1 MKQERLVLDRNNK
14 VSFVATTSAADT
26 LVEFLEY
33 HKISQKDFG
42 ERIGVS
48 QEYISDLLSR
58 KEFLSADL
66 ALRVQKATGISAEM
80 LLEMDTRYKLAQG
93 MIERKINNG

>member
-1 MKQERLVLDRNNK
+1 MVLDRNNK

-48 QEYISDLLSR
+48 QEYISGLLSR

>member
-1 MKQERLVLDRNNK
+1 MVLDRNNK
-14 VSFVATTSAADT
+14 VSFAVTTSAADT
-26 LVEFLEY
+26 LVEYVEY

-42 ERIGVS
+42 ERVGVS

>member
-1 MKQERLVLDRNNK
+1 MLDRNNK

-48 QEYISDLLSR
+48 HEYISGLLSH

-66 ALRVQKATGISAEM
+66 ALRVQKVTGIPSEL
-80 LLEMDTRYKLAQG
+80 LLELDMRYKLAQG
-93 MIERKINNG
+93 MTERKVNNGW

>member
-1 MKQERLVLDRNNK
+1 MLDRNNK
-14 VSFVATTSAADT
+14 VSFVATTSTADT
-26 LVEFLEY
+26 LVEFLEV

-58 KEFLSADL
+58 KKFLSADL
-66 ALRVQKATGISAEM
+66 ALRVQEVTGIPSDL
-80 LLEMDTRYKLAQG
+80 LLELDMRYKLAQG
-93 MIERKINNG
+93 MTERKMNNG

>member
-1 MKQERLVLDRNNK
+1 MLDRNNK

-48 QEYISDLLSR
+48 HEYISDLFGH

-66 ALRVQKATGISAEM
+66 ALRVQKVTGIPSEM
-80 LLEMDTRYKLAQG
+80 LLELDRGYKIAQG
-93 MIERKINNG
+93 IKKE

>member
-1 MKQERLVLDRNNK
+1 MLDRNNK

-33 HKISQKDFG
+33 YNISQEDFG

-48 QEYISDLLSR
+48 HKYISDLLSR
-58 KEFLSADL
+58 KEFLSAEL
-66 ALRVQKATGISAEM
+66 ALRVQKVTGISAEM
-80 LLEMDTRYKLAQG
+80 LLELDMRYKLAQG
-93 MIERKINNG
+93 IKKE

>member
-1 MKQERLVLDRNNK
+1 MVLDRNNK

>member
-1 MKQERLVLDRNNK
+1 MLDRNNK

-26 LVEFLEY
+26 LVEFLEV

-48 QEYISDLLSR
+48 QKYISDLLNR

-66 ALRVQKATGISAEM
+66 ALRVQKVTGISAEM
-80 LLEMDTRYKLAQG
+80 LLELDMRYKLAQG
-93 MIERKINNG
+93 IKKE

>member
-1 MKQERLVLDRNNK
+1 MLDRNNK
-14 VSFVATTSAADT
+14 VSFIATTSAADT

-93 MIERKINNG
+93 MIERKISNG

>member
-1 MKQERLVLDRNNK
+1 MVLDRNNK

-26 LVEFLEY
+26 LVEFLEV

-48 QEYISDLLSR
+48 QKYISDLLNR

-66 ALRVQKATGISAEM
+66 ALRVQKVTGISAEM
-80 LLEMDTRYKLAQG
+80 LLELDMRYKLAQG
-93 MIERKINNG
+93 IKKE

>member
-1 MKQERLVLDRNNK
+1 MLDRNNK

-48 QEYISDLLSR
+48 QEYISGLLSR

>member
-1 MKQERLVLDRNNK
+1 MLDRNNK

>member
-1 MKQERLVLDRNNK
+1 MLDRNNK
-14 VSFVATTSAADT
+14 VSFIATTSAADT

-58 KEFLSADL
+58 KEVLSADL

-93 MIERKINNG
+93 MIERKISNG

>member
-1 MKQERLVLDRNNK
+1 MVLDRNNK

-26 LVEFLEY
+26 LVEFLEF
-33 HKISQKDFG
+33 HKISQEDFG

-48 QEYISDLLSR
+48 HEYISDLLSH

-66 ALRVQKATGISAEM
+66 ALRVQKVTGIPSD
-80 LLEMDTRYKLAQG
+80 LLMELDMRYKLAQG
-93 MIERKINNG
+93 MTERKTNNG

>member
-1 MKQERLVLDRNNK
+1 MVLDRNNK

-42 ERIGVS
+42 ERVGVS
-48 QEYISDLLSR
+48 QEYISDLLNR

-66 ALRVQKATGISAEM
+66 ALRVQKATGIPSEM
-80 LLEMDTRYKLAQG
+80 LLEQDRRYKIAPG
-93 MIERKINNG
+93 IKKD

>member
-1 MKQERLVLDRNNK
+1 MLDRNNK
-14 VSFVATTSAADT
+14 VSFIATTSAADT
-26 LVEFLEY
+26 VVEFLEY

-93 MIERKINNG
+93 MIERKISNG

>member
-1 MKQERLVLDRNNK
+1 MVLDRNNK

-42 ERIGVS
+42 EQIGVS
-48 QEYISDLLSR
+48 HEYISDLLNR
-58 KEFLSADL
+58 KEFMSADL
-66 ALRVQKATGISAEM
+66 ALRVQKVTGIPSEM
-80 LLEMDTRYKLAQG
+80 LLELDRGYKIAQG
-93 MIERKINNG
+93 IKKE